1 MKLKTKYKDFKIEFN
16 TNDGNF
22 IAYDKNNNI
31 IKKTKA
37 EEEIIQY
44 LDNYENNKNRL
55 NIPIIRGI
63 NPFDFSIKTGK
74 IVSIIN
80 KSNDKV
86 EEVYVSVNGEKFREY
101 TSLIYEDTQENRKK
115 INKII
120 EIRRK
125 IELLKYE
132 EDVIT
137 DTLTHPNLLI
147 NFV

>member
-37 EEEIIQY
+37 EEEMIQY

-86 EEVYVSVNGEKFREY
+86 EEVYVNLTYSPC
-101 TSLIYEDTQENRKK
+101 
-115 INKII
+115 
-120 EIRRK
+120 
-125 IELLKYE
+125 LKAGDSGIGGSCGQCPSNAAYSE
-132 EDVIT
+132 SRC
-137 DTLTHPNLLI
+137 PYS
-147 NFV
+147 